1 MKPSFKSWS
10 IVLPVSVALH
20 FAVLVGLKPQSVG
33 VQEPPAGAE
42 ISVAASLAG
51 IMGQASEMTEEV
63 TTEQDEAIEP
73 TEQTTPSPDQ
83 MAAIEPQTVENV
95 SKKPLQESP
104 VRPTDT
110 IPTTETKPVDT
121 KPTEAKPVADETEAV
136 STAVSEAQSV
146 TEVPIA
152 ALQSTTPTPMQELE
166 AANRVEP
173 RSVAVPSVSEPKP
186 ESAQPVNAKPKPA
199 KVKRKKTRKR
209 AARTPPGNNRRGTA
223 GQQRGAKKGTS
234 RASSGAIFSYAA
246 RVRAR
251 IVGNRPGAAG
261 TGRVVVSFGLSTSG
275 GLRFA
280 RIARS
285 SGNSSV
291 DRAALSAVRRS
302 SPFPRP
308 PKGASSGQLR
318 FSIPFHFQ

>member
-1 MKPSFKSWS
+1 MKSSFKSWS
-10 IVLPVSVALH
+10 IVLPVSAAVH
-20 FAVLVGLKPQSVG
+20 FAALVGLKPLSEG

-51 IMGQASEMTEEV
+51 IMGQVAKMTEEV
-63 TTEQDEAIEP
+63 TTEEDQSVQP
-73 TEQTTPSPDQ
+73 TEMSAVTDATKQTTPLPNQ
-83 MAAIEPQTVENV
+83 VAAIEPQTVEKV
-95 SKKPLQESP
+95 SQKPLQESN
-104 VRPTDT
+104 
-110 IPTTETKPVDT
+110 IQ
-121 KPTEAKPVADETEAV
+121 PTEAKSVAEDTKPVSAT
-136 STAVSEAQSV
+136 VSEAQSA
-146 TEVPIA
+146 TEVPVA
-152 ALQSTTPTPMQELE
+152 ALQSATPTPMQDLE
-166 AANRVEP
+166 AASQVEP
-173 RSVAVPSVSEPKP
+173 TSVAIPTATEAEPVS
-186 ESAQPVNAKPKPA
+186 AHPVDAKPKPVKPKKA
-199 KVKRKKTRKR
+199 KRKKTPKKTKKR

-223 GQQRGAKKGTS
+223 GQQRGGKKGTS
-234 RASSGAIFSYAA
+234 RASSGAILSYGA

-261 TGRVVVSFGLSTSG
+261 TGRVVVSFGLSSTG

-285 SGNSSV
+285 SGSSSV